1 MRHLFALLA
10 LLGVGGVVFGIA
22 LILQNDPGQAGPL
35 PFRFENNGGPG
46 PILAGVMLIAGSL
59 YLRSA
64 WQGRD

>member
-10 LLGVGGVVFGIA
+10 LLGVGGVVFGIM
-22 LILQNDPGQAGPL
+22 LIMQTDPGQAGPL
-35 PFRFENNGGPG
+35 PFRFESGGGPG
-46 PILAGVMLIAGSL
+46 PVLAGLMLIAGGL